1 MSHLTFLALAF
12 LFLVYSAVMLDTV
25 RKYNKGTA
33 QEAKVRKQR
42 LNVARMG
49 TVIALGL
56 FVATRGS
63 LRRWGRRCR
72 CRQLGQCAR
81 HARA

>member
-56 FVATRGS
+56 FVVASVRVYNKWMAEGANTS
-63 LRRWGRRCR
+63 YVNNL
-72 CRQLGQCAR
+72 L
-81 HARA
+81 